1 MDGAIG
7 TLRNATSAV
16 DTAAAVVA
24 SLRSQQASLPKGE
37 DLAALQGVIHDLE
50 RRRSR
55 LAKQCAALAHAPVA
69 EWAERWRD
77 FQFSYEDF
85 LGRESRR
92 RLEAMEAKR
101 RGDKQHDV
109 EETT

>member
-1 MDGAIG
+1 MDGTIG
-7 TLRNATSAV
+7 TLGHATSAV
-16 DTAAAVVA
+16 DIAAAVVA
-24 SLRSQQASLPKGE
+24 SLRSQEASLPKGE

-55 LAKQCAALAHAPVA
+55 LAKQCAALSHAPVA
-69 EWAERWRD
+69 ELAERWRA
-77 FQFSYEDF
+77 FRFSYEDF

-101 RGDKQHDV
+101 RGDKQQV
-109 EETT
+109 AEETA